1 MINKKS
7 FNKVILVGHVGGAP
21 ETRYTKAGSAVSTF
35 SLATHELK
43 KTVSEEEKEH
53 TEWHSIL
60 AWGNMGEFAEQYIKK
75 GQLVCVEG
83 RLKTSKWES
92 KEGLSLSKTE
102 IVASSITPL
111 EWKP

>member
-7 FNKVILVGHVGGAP
+7 FNRVFLVGHVGGTP

-43 KTVSEEEKEH
+43 KTASEEEKEH
-53 TEWHSIL
+53 TEWHNIL

-75 GQLVCVEG
+75 GQLICIEG
-83 RLKTSKWES
+83 SIYTRKWTDKKGVIHS
-92 KEGLSLSKTE
+92 IAE
-102 IVASSITPL
+102 IFANSAVPL
-111 EWKP
+111 EWKK

>member
-7 FNKVILVGHVGGAP
+7 FNRVVLVGHVGSAP

-43 KTVSEEEKEH
+43 KTISEEEKEH
-53 TEWHSIL
+53 TEWHNIL
-60 AWGNMGEFAEQYIKK
+60 AWGNMGEFAEQYIKR
-75 GQLVCVEG
+75 GQLVCIEG

-102 IVASSITPL
+102 IVANSITPL
-111 EWKP
+111 EWRP